1 MLTLVEPEDEG
12 QRSAASAEA
21 TEEGRELALSFWAA
35 AGAFPAGAAPR
46 EVARRACLA
55 LDTLQQGEPG
65 GSRESGGALGP
76 RALLAR
82 LAESPLGPYAAPEVV
97 RGDGGDERALV
108 FAVGVLVFERLTA
121 HHPFG
126 STPDVRVSRL
136 RRGEL
141 GSGVNYFPA
150 VPRQLRTIL
159 LRAMGP
165 FPEVRYEG
173 LAALRADLWRFA
185 ELGAESGAETG
196 VASLPAVGG
205 ERARKP
211 RPSATGTAP
220 RSAED
225 PLTPRRDP
233 PTRAT
238 PASAPP
244 SPLRPESRGEAPS
257 TARPPAPPGSTPA
270 PPGAVASTADR
281 AVPASRR
288 PLPRWLVPAIS
299 FLAGIALATS
309 ILVLARPG
317 GPPPAAEKVRAPRR
331 VAVAHR
337 SSPTHPA
344 PRAPSSSSA
353 RAAVVAAA
361 APVDAPAVVPVSVAV
376 ASEPEHVL
384 AARRVLALV
393 RRCGVTTVGERLRVA
408 VYAQASG
415 RVVRG
420 FVRGDAVGP
429 AEVACIRSRL
439 RGLALGLR
447 LPADDFVEWAVR
459 LRSSGA
465 LDEVRLI
472 RPRYWL
478 SGD

>member
-21 TEEGRELALSFWAA
+21 AEEGRALALSFWAA

-97 RGDGGDERALV
+97 RGDGCDERALV

-150 VPRQLRTIL
+150 VPGQLRTIL

-185 ELGAESGAETG
+185 ESGAETSA
-196 VASLPAVGG
+196 ASLPAVGA

-220 RSAED
+220 RAADDS
-225 PLTPRRDP
+225 LTPRRDP

-238 PASAPP
+238 PAAAPP

-257 TARPPAPPGSTPA
+257 TARPPALPGPTPA

-309 ILVLARPG
+309 LLVLARPG
-317 GPPPAAEKVRAPRR
+317 GPPPAHEEVRAPRR
-331 VAVAHR
+331 AASAAR

-344 PRAPSSSSA
+344 PRAPSSSPA
-353 RAAVVAAA
+353 RVAVVAAA
-361 APVDAPAVVPVSVAV
+361 APVHAPAAVPVSVAV
-376 ASEPEHVL
+376 EGEPEHVL

-420 FVRGDAVGP
+420 FVRGDAVGL

-439 RGLALGLR
+439 RGLELGLR

-459 LRSSGA
+459 LRSSAA

-472 RPRYWL
+472 RPRRWL
-478 SGD
+478 RPS